1 MTFRKR
7 MTVLLAIAV
16 IALLACAVVFATIS
30 PTGVPTSK
38 AKVAAVHPSGGH
50 GGGSCA
56 AKGEG
61 KSCSGGCGM
70 EKGKGG
76 VGFGMKHPG
85 KAGAQAKG
93 SCSMTGK
100 HQGKGGACSASGHG
114 SACSMGHQAAA
125 GTHKGTQNVKPSTQK
140 ARAKAAAGA
149 PSKPTP
155 TH

>member
-7 MTVLLAIAV
+7 MTVLLAIAAV
-16 IALLACAVVFATIS
+16 ALLACAVVFATIS
-30 PTGVPTSK
+30 PTGVPT
-38 AKVAAVHPSGGH
+38 AKVKASAVHPSGGH
-50 GGGSCA
+50 AGGSCA

-70 EKGKGG
+70 EKGKAGAG
-76 VGFGMKHPG
+76 LGMKRPG
-85 KAGAQAKG
+85 RAGAKAMG
-93 SCSMTGK
+93 SCAMGGK
-100 HQGKGGACSASGHG
+100 QQGQGGACSVGAHG

-125 GTHKGTQNVKPSTQK
+125 GTHKATQNVKPSAQK

-149 PSKPTP
+149 SSKPTP

>member
-7 MTVLLAIAV
+7 MTVLLAIAAV
-16 IALLACAVVFATIS
+16 ALLACAVVFATIS
-30 PTGVPTSK
+30 PTGVPT
-38 AKVAAVHPSGGH
+38 AKVKASAVHPSGGH
-50 GGGSCA
+50 AGGSCA
-56 AKGEG
+56 TKGEG
-61 KSCSGGCGM
+61 KGCSGGCGM
-70 EKGKGG
+70 EKGKAG

-100 HQGKGGACSASGHG
+100 HQGKGGSCGVAGHGPSCSAG
-114 SACSMGHQAAA
+114 SHAAK
-125 GTHKGTQNVKPSTQK
+125 GTHKTAQGPKASTQK
-140 ARAKAAAGA
+140 ARAKTAAGA